1 MDDDF
6 EIYFNNRQ
14 RRERQTNLRRPR
26 RPKRSQAE
34 ILAEVVEYG
43 SLAQVG
49 AEAVF
54 NPSLNA
60 SRHERDWILNYLGP
74 FYDDEH
80 ITDVLRKVKGG
91 KEATVYCCAAHPGT
105 GLELIAAKVYRPRM
119 FRNLRNDARYRQG
132 RQILDEQGKAV
143 LDHCQLRA
151 VRKGTKIGK
160 DLHHTSWLEHE
171 FQTMQLLYAA
181 GADIPQPLAHGS
193 NVILMEYVGEAAVPA
208 LTLNQVTLAPDEVQ
222 SLFERLLHNVE
233 LMLACQRVHGDLS
246 AYNVLY

>member
-143 LDHCQLRA
+143 L
-151 VRKGTKIGK
+151 
-160 DLHHTSWLEHE
+160 
-171 FQTMQLLYAA
+171 
-181 GADIPQPLAHGS
+181 GAIRS
-193 NVILMEYVGEAAVPA
+193 MTLMPVSSAS
-208 LTLNQVTLAPDEVQ
+208 TEV
-222 SLFERLLHNVE
+222 
-233 LMLACQRVHGDLS
+233 D
-246 AYNVLY
+246 